1 MESRP
6 LIFLLDLAVKAA
18 SIIFWFLVFSV
29 LFREVGHLFT

>member
-29 LFREVGHLFT
+29 LFLEIEHVLT